1 MYVASDLST
10 PSTIDAV
17 SLGLEHRGATQHRS
31 KLSDNFFVLPEI
43 FREIFAHRA
52 RSVVVPAVVHPPKL
66 QDCSIHAAPWI
77 AEDPDKGAEESR
89 TRPQYQ

>member
-1 MYVASDLST
+1 MIFGQIMYVASDLSK

-31 KLSDNFFVLPEI
+31 KLPDNFFFLPEI

-52 RSVVVPAVVHPPKL
+52 RSVLGLHMIYIDSASK
-66 QDCSIHAAPWI
+66 AF
-77 AEDPDKGAEESR
+77 
-89 TRPQYQ
+89 